1 CSATFAGGQC
11 VILDA
16 HGTTIGRVP
25 KTRGLYVV
33 VREREPPAA
42 NTATDTVEELTED
55 EAHRRFG
62 HIAIR
67 SIRELV
73 ANGFIT
79 GVKLTKSS
87 KTTPCE
93 ACVRA
98 KSTRKPVPDERQGQ
112 RAEDLGEE
120 IHSDTWGPARVVTIG
135 GRKYYIS
142 FTDDKTR
149 FSTLYLLRSKSEAFD
164 SFKAFEAWLERHH
177 GARICFLNIDRGGE
191 YLSNEFKDYLEQ
203 HGIEYKLSVHD
214 TSEEAGVS
222 ERLNRTLME
231 KVRAMLITS
240 GLPRFL
246 WGEAALHATWL
257 KNRSPTKALGG
268 RTPFEAVTGKPPDMR
283 GLPVWGSKVWVH
295 DTSDGKLGERARCGR
310 WVGFDPQSQGSRIY
324 WPSKHTITVERNLR
338 FTDPGLPGDLSDD
351 PVELEG
357 VDESSTDA
365 GDVQD
370 KPAEPSEP
378 LEDDFAPSTVDH
390 SAPLAAELPAAPE
403 PPALAP
409 APHDDLPMPRRSTR
423 TRTQA
428 APPAAPLPTLQEK
441 READD
446 ARAVEDLLIEEIGG
460 TAMAAQMAEVE
471 GLDPRSLA
479 EAKRRPEWPRWEEA
493 MEEELTALEAHR
505 TWRLEKPPPGANVVS
520 CRWVFHAKKD
530 ASGNVYRYRARLVA
544 RGFSQIP
551 GVDFFDT
558 YAPVAKTASIRI
570 ALAFAARHD
579 FEVHQVDVKSAY
591 LNGEFEDNEVIWMAL
606 PPGSKMTND
615 KSLAL
620 RLLRPLYGLKQSA
633 RHWHKKLLRVLREKL
648 NMSQSDVDQ
657 AVFFRVK
664 DADLIVIVVH
674 VDDLTVVAATIALI
688 VEVKAKLREAF
699 DISDE
704 GEIHWILAVGSL
716 MYASLGTRP
725 DITYAVSILSRFSD
739 NPGRAHWDAVRRVL
753 RYLNG
758 TKHLKLTYGATTL
771 DLVGYSDADGSM
783 HEDRKAI
790 SGYAFLIDGD
800 MVADVLTKA
809 LPSPK
814 VKHFAAALGLL

>member
-1 CSATFAGGQC
+1 MS
-11 VILDA
+11 L
-16 HGTTIGRVP
+16 
-25 KTRGLYVV
+25 
-33 VREREPPAA
+33 
-42 NTATDTVEELTED
+42 
-55 EAHRRFG
+55 
-62 HIAIR
+62 
-67 SIRELV
+67 
-73 ANGFIT
+73 
-79 GVKLTKSS
+79 
-87 KTTPCE
+87 
-93 ACVRA
+93 
-98 KSTRKPVPDERQGQ
+98 
-112 RAEDLGEE
+112 
-120 IHSDTWGPARVVTIG
+120 
-135 GRKYYIS
+135 
-142 FTDDKTR
+142 
-149 FSTLYLLRSKSEAFD
+149 
-164 SFKAFEAWLERHH
+164 
-177 GARICFLNIDRGGE
+177 
-191 YLSNEFKDYLEQ
+191 
-203 HGIEYKLSVHD
+203 
-214 TSEEAGVS
+214 
-222 ERLNRTLME
+222 
-231 KVRAMLITS
+231 
-240 GLPRFL
+240 
-246 WGEAALHATWL
+246 
-257 KNRSPTKALGG
+257 
-268 RTPFEAVTGKPPDMR
+268 
-283 GLPVWGSKVWVH
+283 
-295 DTSDGKLGERARCGR
+295 
-310 WVGFDPQSQGSRIY
+310 
-324 WPSKHTITVERNLR
+324 
-338 FTDPGLPGDLSDD
+338 
-351 PVELEG
+351 
-357 VDESSTDA
+357 
-365 GDVQD
+365 
-370 KPAEPSEP
+370 
-378 LEDDFAPSTVDH
+378 
-390 SAPLAAELPAAPE
+390 
-403 PPALAP
+403 
-409 APHDDLPMPRRSTR
+409 
-423 TRTQA
+423 
-428 APPAAPLPTLQEK
+428 
-441 READD
+441 D

-460 TAMAAQMAEVE
+460 AAMAAHMAEVE

-479 EAKRRPEWPRWEEA
+479 EAKQRPEWPRWEEA
-493 MEEELTALEAHR
+493 MEEELNALEVHG

-551 GVDFFDT
+551 GVDFFDM

-606 PPGSKMTND
+606 PPGSKLTND
-615 KSLAL
+615 KTLAL

-664 DADLIVIVVH
+664 GTDLIVIVVH
-674 VDDLTVVAATIALI
+674 VDDLTVVAATVALI

-704 GEIHWILAVGSL
+704 GEIHWILGFSVERDRANRRLSLSQTAYIESIVRRFGLEDAKPISTPMDPHIALSTSQSPSTPSDIGAMRDVPYREAVGSL

-783 HEDRKAI
+783 HEGRKAI
-790 SGYAFLIDGD
+790 SGYAFLIDGGAVSWSSKRQELISLSTTESQYVAITHAAKEALWLRSLIGQVFEPFVDPIPLNSDNQSAIALARDNQYHARTKHIDIRYHFIRWVTEDKKLHLVYCPTED